1 MEDTLIMDAVINKYF
16 AGETSDREEQ
26 FLMAWLEES
35 EEHRKYFF
43 ELKSIW
49 NARNVFAESADLGR
63 FAAFM
68 RSTDAR
74 IAKIA
79 GEERARRRRGL
90 LRWSMSAA
98 AAVLLVVCA
107 GFAWHFL
114 AGPDIYRVYE
124 NNTETVT
131 TVTLDDGT
139 QVWLNARTRLIL
151 PKAFSPTER
160 NVKLAGAA
168 FFEVARDEAAPFTV
182 ATDDNH
188 NWFPL
193 TDPMCDSFGGF
204 IQIKAPELT
213 YEAVIKAMKEG
224 NFYFSMAP
232 EIHEA
237 KIEDGVLKVKTSPVE
252 KIFVVTDSRDCYKKL
267 APKGETITEAEFPL
281 NGKDAWV
288 RIQIRD
294 GKGKFAGTN
303 AVYLK

>member
-139 QVWLNARTRLIL
+139 QVWLNARTRLTL

-182 ATDDNH
+182 ATDDLRVRVLGTAFCVQAYENSGRPKWSSNTVRCACKPRRRQSGH
-188 NWFPL
+188 LAARPARAVRR
-193 TDPMCDSFGGF
+193 GGRQPRNLARERF
-204 IQIKAPELT
+204 APR
-213 YEAVIKAMKEG
+213 AFAIRSG
-224 NFYFSMAP
+224 D
-232 EIHEA
+232 
-237 KIEDGVLKVKTSPVE
+237 DGQRHP
-252 KIFVVTDSRDCYKKL
+252 
-267 APKGETITEAEFPL
+267 A
-281 NGKDAWV
+281 
-288 RIQIRD
+288 
-294 GKGKFAGTN
+294 
-303 AVYLK
+303 